1 MNKDTMKRVREA
13 QKYKRMAVKA
23 LFPEKV
29 AGHIDVIENELRKM
43 VMEIIGE
50 MVTEEMKSKCDSMS
64 ENKSSAEYKSTK
76 TAKIEIS

>member
-29 AGHIDVIENELRKM
+29 AGHIDVIENELREM
-43 VMEIIGE
+43 VMEIISD

-64 ENKSSAEYKSTK
+64 ENKSSTEYKSTK